1 MDGAGSKAIRT
12 AIATDRLR
20 GRICPA
26 QSGSVRI
33 LIVKTSSM
41 GDVVHALP
49 LAADIRRA
57 RPDAT
62 VDWLVEEGFAPIPS
76 MSVHVAQVRTVALR
90 RWRWRPFDP
99 GVWHQ
104 VRVTKGTLRDA
115 RYELVFDVQGL
126 AKSAWL
132 ARWTGAPIAGFGS
145 ATAREPIAARFYQHR
160 IDVAREL
167 HAVERCRLLGAKALG
182 YTVDGAPEF
191 GLQPKGLSA
200 APSKRFAVLLT
211 NASRQTKL
219 WADDRWL
226 AVERWLAERN
236 MASVLFSGSAAERRR
251 TEALAARMQRAEVSA
266 PAALDSI
273 AATMSVASIVVGL
286 DTGLTHLA
294 AALGRPS
301 VGIYCDYDPALVG
314 LTGDARAGNK
324 VASVGSATTPPTAGE
339 VIEAAMRVMG
349 HGA

>member
-1 MDGAGSKAIRT
+1 
-12 AIATDRLR
+12 
-20 GRICPA
+20 
-26 QSGSVRI
+26 
-33 LIVKTSSM
+33 M

-57 RPDAT
+57 RTDAT
-62 VDWLVEEGFAPIPS
+62 VDWLIEEGFAPIPE
-76 MSVHVAQVRTVALR
+76 MCAHVAQVRTIALR

-104 VRVTKGTLRDA
+104 VRVAKSALRDA
-115 RYELVFDVQGL
+115 HYDLVLDVQGL

-132 ARWTGAPIAGFGS
+132 ARWTGAPIAGFDS

-160 IDVAREL
+160 IEVPREL
-167 HAVERCRLLGAKALG
+167 HAVERCRLLGAAALG
-182 YTVDGAPEF
+182 YTVTGAPEF
-191 GLQPKGLSA
+191 GMQPKSLSPA
-200 APSKRFAVLLT
+200 RSDRFAVLLT

-226 AVERWLAERN
+226 AVERWLAERGIV
-236 MASVLFSGSAAERRR
+236 SVLFCGSVAERRR
-251 TEALAARMQRAEVSA
+251 TEALAARMQHAEVSA
-266 PAALDSI
+266 PAALDNI
-273 AATMSVASIVVGL
+273 AATMSAASIVIGL

-294 AALGRPS
+294 AAIGRPA

-314 LTGDARAGNK
+314 LIADGRAGK
-324 VASVGSATTPPTAGE
+324 VASVGSATAAPTAGE